1 MTQEEGGRK
10 KPCTPD
16 MQLMCFS
23 KTWDCSAFVTLVDK
37 DMAMP
42 GEDAKINQRLMK
54 PMVLEDGQSFTIR
67 DASGTIGTG
76 KQFLPVYCLF
86 FLKQ

>member
-1 MTQEEGGRK
+1 ML
-10 KPCTPD
+10 P
-16 MQLMCFS
+16 
-23 KTWDCSAFVTLVDK
+23 VDK

-42 GEDAKINQRLMK
+42 GEDAKINLRLMK

-76 KQFLPVYCLF
+76 KVTTIPP
-86 FLKQ
+86 KHGR